1 MELLLEQLLNAVLL
15 GCVYTLVAVGFSLF
29 FGLVN
34 VVVFCGGD
42 IAAFGAFSVL
52 LFYLVFSVTGFLT
65 SFPAWLFVLIIVICG
80 AALGS
85 LFGKAAYTVSIKP
98 YEKKSELM
106 PLLSTIALGILVREL
121 IGLLYPQGRNPQVFP
136 SLLARGAIIE
146 GSVLTVSNLMI
157 IIITMGILGALF
169 LLINKTKLGWAM
181 QTLSQDKETAS
192 MIGINI
198 KRVINFTF
206 VLGGAILGVGGFLIG
221 SYYGI
226 VRFDMGAS
234 YGLIGFSAAVV
245 GGLGNIYGAI
255 VGGML
260 LSFVEVLISGY
271 IPGGTAYARIFSFL
285 IVVIFMI
292 FRPEGILG
300 QKTVE
305 KV

>member
-1 MELLLEQLLNAVLL
+1 MELLLQQLLNAILL
-15 GCVYTLVAVGFSLF
+15 GCVYTLVAIGFSLF
-29 FGLVN
+29 FGVVN

-42 IAAFGAFSVL
+42 IATFGAFSML
-52 LFYLVFSVTGFLT
+52 LFYLVFSVTSFFT
-65 SFPAWLFVLIIVICG
+65 AFPAWLLAMIIVICG
-80 AALGS
+80 AALGA
-85 LFGKAAYTVSIKP
+85 LFGKAAYTVSIRP

-121 IGLLYPQGRNPQVFP
+121 IGLIYPQGRNPQVFP
-136 SLLARGAIIE
+136 SLLPGGEVLA
-146 GSVLTVSNLMI
+146 GSSLTVSNLII
-157 IIITMGILGALF
+157 IIITVLILVALF
-169 LLINKTKLGWAM
+169 TMINKTKLGWAM

-206 VLGGAILGVGGFLIG
+206 LLGGAILGVGGFMIG

-234 YGLIGFSAAVV
+234 YGLIGYSAAVV

-260 LSFVEVLISGY
+260 LSFVEVFISGY
-271 IPGGTAYARIFSFL
+271 IPGGTAYARIASFI
-285 IVVIFMI
+285 IVILFMI
-292 FRPEGILG
+292 FKPEGILG
-300 QKTVE
+300 RKTVE

>member
-29 FGLVN
+29 FGVVN

-52 LFYLVFSVTGFLT
+52 LFYLVFSITGFLA

-85 LFGKAAYTVSIKP
+85 LFGKVAYTVSIKP

-136 SLLARGAIIE
+136 SFLPRGAIIE
-146 GSVLTVSNLMI
+146 GSALTVSNLMI
-157 IIITMGILGALF
+157 IIITVGILGALF

-221 SYYGI
+221 SYYSI
-226 VRFDMGAS
+226 IRFDMGAS

-260 LSFVEVLISGY
+260 LSFVEVFISGY

>member
-29 FGLVN
+29 FGVVN

-52 LFYLVFSVTGFLT
+52 LFYLVFSVTGFLAA
-65 SFPAWLFVLIIVICG
+65 FPAWLFVLIIVICG

-85 LFGKAAYTVSIKP
+85 LFGKAAYMVSIKP

-136 SLLARGAIIE
+136 SLLPSGVIIE
-146 GSVLTVSNLMI
+146 GSALTVSNLMI
-157 IIITMGILGALF
+157 IIITVGILGALF

-221 SYYGI
+221 SYYSI
-226 VRFDMGAS
+226 IRFDMGAS

>member
-15 GCVYTLVAVGFSLF
+15 GCAYTLVAIGFSLF
-29 FGLVN
+29 FGVVN

-42 IAAFGAFSVL
+42 IATFGAFSML
-52 LFYLVFSVTGFLT
+52 LFYTLFSASVIFSSL
-65 SFPAWLFVLIIVICG
+65 PPWLFVILIVFCG
-80 AALGS
+80 AALAS
-85 LFGKAAYTVSIKP
+85 LFGKVAYTVSIKP
-98 YEKKSELM
+98 YDKKSELM
-106 PLLSTIALGILVREL
+106 PLLSTIALGILLREL
-121 IGLLYPQGRNPQVFP
+121 IGLIYPQGRNPQVFP
-136 SLLARGAIIE
+136 SLLPKGVLIQ
-146 GSVLTVSNLMI
+146 GSSLTVSNLMI
-157 IIITMGILGALF
+157 IAITVGILIALF
-169 LLINKTKLGWAM
+169 ILINKTKLGWAM

-198 KRVINFTF
+198 KKVINFTF
-206 VLGGAILGVGGFLIG
+206 VLGGAVLGVGGFLIG

-234 YGLIGFSAAVV
+234 YGLIGYSAAVV

-260 LSFVEVLISGY
+260 LSFVEVFISGY

-285 IVVIFMI
+285 IVVLFMI

-300 QKTVE
+300 HKTVE

>member
-29 FGLVN
+29 FGVVN

-136 SLLARGAIIE
+136 SLLPSGTIIE
-146 GSVLTVSNLMI
+146 GSALTVSNLMI
-157 IIITMGILGALF
+157 IVITVGILGALF

-260 LSFVEVLISGY
+260 LSFVEVFISGY